1 MQWARLD
8 VPRPARA
15 ASEVEDEKSSL
26 TLLLCKTAWLSGG
39 IAPLAWWLAA
49 TSRWRTTSP
58 LRATSDQTCL
68 LQSIQKTKV
77 IRLRESDYL
86 RLRAEVLRFHLG
98 FGGDRRRTYPVFPPR
113 INGLCPGSAGHCFGQ
128 K

>member
-15 ASEVEDEKSSL
+15 AGEVEDEKSSL

-86 RLRAEVLRFHLG
+86 RPPAKEQRFLSGFATADQRAL
-98 FGGDRRRTYPVFPPR
+98 
-113 INGLCPGSAGHCFGQ
+113 PGIRG
-128 K
+128 

>member
-15 ASEVEDEKSSL
+15 AGEVEDEKSSL

-68 LQSIQKTKV
+68 LQSIQKTKEIELACKFDFLRPRAKV
-77 IRLRESDYL
+77 QRFLSGVATTDQRALPGIR
-86 RLRAEVLRFHLG
+86 G
-98 FGGDRRRTYPVFPPR
+98 
-113 INGLCPGSAGHCFGQ
+113 
-128 K
+128 